1 MNQFSVSIIRNFT
14 HHSSISLLYCDYGTT
29 KFYRKVSFSE
39 EGRMCVKRE
48 YSGYKWYKKSFICDH
63 LSSPLRLLD
72 TDVFS
77 LLDIPLIKMSP
88 PNLNLTIAQLER
100 YLNLAILH
108 YHSVWTY
115 NLSSLSS
122 WVPLHGDFS
131 LAGNI
136 LFDDDDIF
144 VIDWEHFHESCAP
157 LGFDILYMLFELLI
171 IKFKSSLPDISSI
184 YTVSRCISYA
194 NNLGAIDPTFLNC
207 STPLRSFLDCQ
218 SALSKYWGEQYDKL
232 PTCGYST
239 SHVRYIDRLLS
250 SYL

>member
-1 MNQFSVSIIRNFT
+1 MTQFSVSIIRNFT
-14 HHSSISLLYCDYGTT
+14 HHSSISLLYCDYGST

-48 YSGYKWYKKSFICDH
+48 HSGYKWYKQFFNCDP
-63 LSSPLRLLD
+63 LSSPLRLVD
-72 TDVFS
+72 NDVFS
-77 LLDIPLIKMSP
+77 LLDIPVIKMSP
-88 PNLNLTIAQLER
+88 PNLNLTIVQLER

-108 YHSVWTY
+108 YHSVWT
-115 NLSSLSS
+115 NNISSLSS
-122 WVPLHGDFS
+122 CFPLHGDFS

-144 VIDWEHFHESCAP
+144 VIDWEHFHDSCAP

-194 NNLGAIDPTFLNC
+194 NKLGAIDPIFLNC